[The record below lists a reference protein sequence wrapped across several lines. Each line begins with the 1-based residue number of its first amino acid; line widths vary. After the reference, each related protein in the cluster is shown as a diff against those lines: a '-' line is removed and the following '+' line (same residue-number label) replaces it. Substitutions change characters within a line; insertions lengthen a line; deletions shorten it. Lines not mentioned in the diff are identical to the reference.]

1 MYWSNGGM
9 SKPDLFQHDEALVAV
24 LASLERFRRALLPL
38 ALTSTITL
46 AGVALSALT

>member
-24 LASLERFRRALLPL
+24 LVNLERFRRALLPL

>member
-1 MYWSNGGM
+1 MAGM

-24 LASLERFRRALLPL
+24 IATLERFRRVLLPL
-38 ALTSTITL
+38 ALTSTITF